1 MKPPTGTPMSRISA
15 GRSPPRGRAIL
26 IINPNNPTGAL
37 YPRELLE
44 QIVAIAREKELILL
58 SDEIY
63 DRLVM
68 DGKEHVSTAALCP
81 DLPVLT
87 FNGLSKSH
95 MICGFRCGWLA
106 VSGPRE
112 LTKDFIAGMVALT
125 SMRLCGNA
133 LTQLVIPAA
142 LQDEQSTREL
152 LIPGGRLYE
161 QREAAVQAIRRFDC
175 LSVVKN
181 TAAFYIFPR
190 IDLKKCPI
198 TDDKKFAMDL
208 LHEKH
213 ILLVPRQ
220 RLRLASARSLPGR
233 HAAGSEGPRPRHDR
247 CR

>member
-1 MKPPTGTPMSRISA
+1 M
-15 GRSPPRGRAIL
+15 
-26 IINPNNPTGAL
+26 AL
-37 YPRELLE
+37 
-44 QIVAIAREKELILL
+44 AREKELVLL

-68 DGKEHVSTAALCP
+68 DGKTHVSTASLCP

-95 MICGFRCGWLA
+95 MICGFRCGWLC
-106 VSGPRE
+106 VSGPRAI
-112 LTKDFIAGMVALT
+112 TQDFIAGMVALT

-142 LQDEQSTREL
+142 LADPDSTRAL
-152 LIPGGRLYE
+152 LVPGGRLYE
-161 QREAAVQAIRRFDC
+161 QREAAVSALRQFDC

-181 TAAFYIFPR
+181 SAAFYIFPR

-208 LHEKH
+208 LHQKH
-213 ILLVPRQ
+213 ILLVPGSGFDWPQPDHFRVVMLPQAEELSRAMTDVGEFLQSYRQ
-220 RLRLASARSLPGR
+220 
-233 HAAGSEGPRPRHDR
+233 
-247 CR
+247 